1 MRVIMTFNLPKDDY
15 EYKLANNA
23 VDMFHILLQVKEAIR
38 SRLKYGEPSEAEAET
53 LEELRRM
60 IFDGLPA
67 LSKGDFL

>member
-15 EYKLANNA
+15 EYTLAHNSR
-23 VDMFHILLQVKEAIR
+23 DMFAVLLEVKEAIR